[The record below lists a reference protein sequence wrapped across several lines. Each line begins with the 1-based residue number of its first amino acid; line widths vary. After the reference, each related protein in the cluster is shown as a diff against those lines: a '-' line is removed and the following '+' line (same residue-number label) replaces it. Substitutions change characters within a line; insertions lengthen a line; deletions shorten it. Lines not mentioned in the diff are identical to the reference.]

1 MPTKKGR
8 KNNNEKTKNDYINK
22 KRYHGPKAKDNVVK
36 KIKNHFKNKFIKSLL
51 NYLVYKEYNKQK
63 VSFRNFTFEVNN
75 KKNMN

>member
-22 KRYHGPKAKDNVVK
+22 KRYHGPTEKDNVVK
-36 KIKNHFKNKFIKSLL
+36 KIKKNFKNKFIKSLL

-63 VSFRNFTFEVNN
+63 VSFRKFTFEV
-75 KKNMN
+75 KKT